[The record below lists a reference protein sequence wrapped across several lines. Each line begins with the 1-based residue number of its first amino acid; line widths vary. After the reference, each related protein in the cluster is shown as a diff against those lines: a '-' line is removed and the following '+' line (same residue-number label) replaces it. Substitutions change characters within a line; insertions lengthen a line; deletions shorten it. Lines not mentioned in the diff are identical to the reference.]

1 MLQQDYKHPERQ
13 ILDVD
18 ATTPSEK
25 QTCLNPDLERAEAV
39 NVRFTAI
46 SIGLGIHTP

>member
-1 MLQQDYKHPERQ
+1 
-13 ILDVD
+13 
-18 ATTPSEK
+18 
-25 QTCLNPDLERAEAV
+25 LNPDLERAEAV